1 MSNAHDIA
9 RARRSRAGFTLLE
22 MLIALG
28 LVALVVTNIVL
39 AMEGSTKAYETSSSR
54 VEVEDQAR
62 RTLDKIA
69 LAVMGSSREG
79 LAPGQQFPLDT
90 HVLTYQLILG
100 YEDGAAV
107 WSDPE
112 RIEREEQAAQ
122 ITWSKNPGVAGEQR
136 VVWTKWVRDTMAGEI
151 GGNLIDDNGNGL
163 TDERGL
169 SFTIEEDLVTI
180 RLTLERPGLDGNP
193 VTVALETQVNVRN

>member
-1 MSNAHDIA
+1 MRHAHDIR
-9 RARRSRAGFTLLE
+9 RARRSRAAFTLLE
-22 MLIALG
+22 MIISLG

-39 AMEGSTKAYETSSSR
+39 AMRSSTQAYEVGSSR

-79 LAPGQQFPLDT
+79 LAPGQLHPLHT
-90 HVLTYQLILG
+90 PSLTYQLILG
-100 YEDGAAV
+100 YEDGEAV

-112 RIEREEQAAQ
+112 RIEREQQAAQ

-136 VVWTKWVRDTMAGEI
+136 VVWTKWVRDYMAGEI
-151 GGNLIDDNGNGL
+151 GGNLIDDNENGL
-163 TDERGL
+163 IDERGL

-180 RLTLERPGLDGNP
+180 RLTLEKVAPDGTR
-193 VTVALETQVNVRN
+193 VTVPVETQVNVRN

>member
-1 MSNAHDIA
+1 MRHAPDIR
-9 RARRSRAGFTLLE
+9 RARRSRAAFTLLE
-22 MLIALG
+22 MLISLA

-39 AMEGSTKAYETSSSR
+39 AMRTSTQAYEVGSSR

-79 LAPGQQFPLDT
+79 LAPGQLYPLDT
-90 HVLTYQLILG
+90 PSLTYQLILG
-100 YEDGAAV
+100 YEDGEAV

-112 RIEREEQAAQ
+112 RIEREQQAAQ
-122 ITWSKNPGVAGEQR
+122 ITWSKNPGAAGEQR
-136 VVWTKWVRDTMAGEI
+136 VVWTKWVRDYMAGEI
-151 GGNLIDDNGNGL
+151 GGNGVDDNDNGL
-163 TDERGL
+163 IDERGL

-180 RLTLERPGLDGNP
+180 RLTLEKVAPDGTR
-193 VTVALETQVNVRN
+193 VTVPVETQVNVRN

>member
-1 MSNAHDIA
+1 MNASCDIA

-28 LVALVVTNIVL
+28 LVALVVTNLVL
-39 AMEGSTKAYETSSSR
+39 AMDGSTKAYEVSSSR

-79 LAPGQQFPLDT
+79 LAPGQEFPFDT

-100 YEDGAAV
+100 YEDGEAV

-122 ITWSKNPGVAGEQR
+122 VTWSKNPGVAGEQR

-151 GGNLIDDNGNGL
+151 GGNGIDDNGNGL
-163 TDERGL
+163 IDDRGL

-180 RLTLERPGLDGNP
+180 RLTLERTGVDGNP
-193 VTVALETQVNVRN
+193 MTVALETQVNVRN

>member
-1 MSNAHDIA
+1 MNTAPDIA
-9 RARRSRAGFTLLE
+9 RARRPRAGFTLLE

-39 AMEGSTKAYETSSSR
+39 AMQGSTKAYETSSSR
-54 VEVEDQAR
+54 VEIEDQAR

-100 YEDGAAV
+100 YEDGEAV

-151 GGNLIDDNGNGL
+151 GGNLIDDNDNGL